1 MPERK
6 RMVEGRMQAE
16 KTVKT
21 QRMKELAAV
30 LNKASR
36 AYYAED
42 REIMSNLEYDALY
55 EELEGLEKETGIVLA
70 NSPTVNVGYEAVEE
84 LPKDRHEAPMLSL
97 DKTKRREELR
107 DWLQEHPAV
116 LSWKLDGL
124 TIVLT
129 YREGKLEKAV
139 TRGNGETGEVITNNA
154 KTFVN
159 LPLAIPFQG
168 KLVLRGEAVISY
180 SDFEK
185 INAGIEDVDAKY
197 KNPRNLC
204 SGSVRQ
210 LNNEITARRNVRFY
224 AYSLVSAAERGA
236 DAEDAVGRN
245 LFAGSIDS
253 VESQFDF
260 LERQG
265 FDVVEH
271 YLVDESTILDTVA
284 LFERKIESNDIP
296 SDGLVLIYNDVAYG
310 QSLGRTAKF
319 PRNSIAFKWAD
330 ELCETTLKEIEWS
343 ASRTGLI
350 NPVAIFEPVELE
362 GTTVSR
368 ASVHNISI
376 LRALRLGIGDRI
388 TVYKANMIIPKIAE
402 NLTARELGEADSGEE
417 TSDEEP
423 GMQEEAP
430 VESVEGVEAD
440 AGIEKQQAPE
450 ETDTG
455 KEEQAAEKTDA
466 AKEKQRTGRKLVEIP
481 QFCPVCGGKTQI
493 RQVNDVQSLYCTNE
507 KCAAKQIKSFTLFVS
522 RDAMNIDGLSEATL
536 EKFVDMGFIH
546 EFADL
551 FHLDR
556 YREQI
561 VEMEGFGEKSYK
573 NLVESVNRARNTT
586 LPRVIYGLGIANIG
600 AANAKMLCRFFDHD
614 LKRMQ
619 EADVETLSAIDGV
632 GEVIATAFVNYM
644 REEENLRKIEALVKE
659 LQIEI
664 PKAEEGGQTL
674 SGLSFVITGSLKR
687 FASRNELKE
696 AIESKGGKVTGS
708 VTGKTTCLINN
719 DVNSASSKNKKAR
732 ELGIP
737 VLSEADFLEQ
747 YDMEAAAEKAAG
759 V

>member
-1 MPERK
+1 MPDKVSEMGKNLWRQAVWNEK
-6 RMVEGRMQAE
+6 DGYGSMQAE
-16 KTVKT
+16 RAGKVE
-21 QRMKELAAV
+21 RIKELVAA

-55 EELEGLEKETGIVLA
+55 DELVALEKETGIVLA
-70 NSPTVNVGYEAVEE
+70 NSPTVNVGYEAVDE
-84 LPKDRHEAPMLSL
+84 LPKERHEAPMLSL
-97 DKTKRREELR
+97 DKTKSREELR

-139 TRGNGETGEVITNNA
+139 TRGNGEIGEVITNNA
-154 KTFVN
+154 RTFVN
-159 LPLAIPFQG
+159 LPHAIPFQG
-168 KLVLRGEAVISY
+168 ELVLRGEAVISY

-185 INAGIEDVDAKY
+185 INAGIEDTDAKY

-224 AYSLVSAAERGA
+224 AFSLVSAM
-236 DAEDAVGRN
+236 EDTTVGR
-245 LFAGSIDS
+245 AGQTSAMDS
-253 VESQFDF
+253 VEAQFAF
-260 LERQG
+260 LEQQG

-271 YLVDESTILDTVA
+271 YLVDEGNILETIE
-284 LFERKIESNDIP
+284 LFERKIENYDIP
-296 SDGLVLIYNDVAYG
+296 SDGLVLIYNDIAYG

-330 ELCETTLKEIEWS
+330 ELRETRLKEIEWS

-376 LRALRLGIGDRI
+376 LRALQLGIGDRI
-388 TVYKANMIIPKIAE
+388 TVYKANMIIPQIAE
-402 NLTARELGEADSGEE
+402 NLTAKEIRGADSGEDLSGE
-417 TSDEEP
+417 K
-423 GMQEEAP
+423 
-430 VESVEGVEAD
+430 
-440 AGIEKQQAPE
+440 AGIQE
-450 ETDTG
+450 
-455 KEEQAAEKTDA
+455 TDA
-466 AKEKQRTGRKLVEIP
+466 AKACEAERDDGKENRKGGIAESESVFSGQIESGTERKLVEIP
-481 QFCPVCGGKTQI
+481 QFCPVCGGKTEI

-556 YREQI
+556 YEEQI

-573 NLVESVNRARNTT
+573 NLIESVDRARNTT

-600 AANAKMLCRFFDHD
+600 SANAKMLCRFFDHD

-632 GEVIATAFVNYM
+632 GEVIATAFVDYM
-644 REEENLRKIEALVKE
+644 KEEENIRKIEALVKE
-659 LQIEI
+659 LRIEI
-664 PKAEEGGQTL
+664 PKIEEGSQTL
-674 SGLSFVITGSLKR
+674 SGLSFVITGSLNR

-696 AIESKGGKVTGS
+696 AIEQKGGKVTGS

-719 DVNSASSKNKKAR
+719 DVNSTSSKNKKAR
-732 ELGIP
+732 
-737 VLSEADFLEQ
+737 DW
-747 YDMEAAAEKAAG
+747 MNC
-759 V
+759 